1 MINRVEF
8 NKRLAE
14 RLDVSQK
21 TATKIVDTIQ
31 DLIFDSLEES
41 DKVKFGEFLTME
53 KKFIDE
59 KPYTLPTGE
68 VGVDY
73 AHNKYSCKLSERF
86 KKQYI

>member
-8 NKRLAE
+8 NKRLAD

-41 DKVKFGEFLTME
+41 DRVKFGEFLVME
-53 KKFIDE
+53 KKVVKE
-59 KPYTLPTGE
+59 KPYKLPTGE
-68 VGVDY
+68 IGV
-73 AHNKYSCKLSERF
+73 AHGYNKYSCKLSDRF
-86 KKQYI
+86 KKQYV